1 MELKEFRG
9 FATFLMCLLSFVVG
23 MYIVYYKDWMR
34 WAIALVYVGI
44 MLYVFI
50 KKRK

>member
-34 WAIALVYVGI
+34 WIMALAYVAI

>member
-1 MELKEFRG
+1 MELKEFKG

-23 MYIVYYKDWMR
+23 MYIIHYKDYMR
-34 WAIALVYVGI
+34 WIIAIAYVGI